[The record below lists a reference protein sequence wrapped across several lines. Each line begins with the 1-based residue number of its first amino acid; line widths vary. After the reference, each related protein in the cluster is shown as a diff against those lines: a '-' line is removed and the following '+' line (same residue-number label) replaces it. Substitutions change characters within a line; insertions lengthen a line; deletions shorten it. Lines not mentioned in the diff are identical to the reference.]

1 MAYDMLIVYLQGEI
15 DILTINMDELNTKPM
30 ERPSKLFWTGSK
42 TDLIEL
48 IYALHA
54 SNTINS
60 GTVDIKEL
68 ASHFEH
74 FYNVDLGNYYHTF
87 IEIRSR
93 KTGRTKFLDKLI
105 EMLKQR
111 MEALDEWH

>member
-1 MAYDMLIVYLQGEI
+1 MAYDMLIVYLRKEVDDLQNNLEPQKNI
-15 DILTINMDELNTKPM
+15 TM
-30 ERPSKLFWTGSK
+30 EKPSKLFWTGSK

-48 IYALHA
+48 LYALHA
-54 SNTINS
+54 SNAINS

-87 IEIRSR
+87 IDIRSR
-93 KTGRTKFLDKLI
+93 KTSKTRFLDKLI
-105 EMLKQR
+105 DMLHQR
-111 MEALDEWH
+111 MESLDE